1 MPHAPKKHLLQL
13 QTPLG
18 VRNVYDSVCFCNRCG
33 MCASVCPAY
42 AADPKESNSPRAR
55 NQALRLLLEGKIR
68 GQQNRRELTKLVT
81 SCTLCGRCEQV
92 CPGQIPTS
100 QHVLELRR
108 QLNLH
113 MLPPTLFSLLRRRE
127 TSPKLFYFLVRTGL
141 LLRHIGLLHL
151 LACCADFAW
160 LKHVLEILP
169 ARIPA
174 PFKTKDQTR
183 PTLIYLP
190 SLEAQFL
197 LPGLAQNTY
206 QLAAKRRR
214 VCVWNNTACGLFE
227 YVYGDVQRARKLVR
241 ALIVRRA
248 KTGNG
253 KLPVLTDSIDVYY
266 FLTQAPQLF
275 SGLPQWKKRAAD
287 FAAHILFVTDVLPK
301 KPSDAKTWGKPVLLM
316 PSALLGAQS
325 PAQQNAYEILRT
337 LFKKNLV
344 ECGYKDACT
353 TPAGYGFIKGSRAQW
368 YNMQAVRTVA
378 QYQTK
383 TVVVLSGLTEL
394 ETNFYLRRFYPA
406 AQAHHIAKLNG

>member
-1 MPHAPKKHLLQL
+1 MPNVLKKQLTFL

-33 MCASVCPAY
+33 MCAPVCPAY
-42 AADPKESNSPRAR
+42 DLEPQESNSPRAR
-55 NQALRLLLEGKIR
+55 NQALRLLLEGKIKPQR
-68 GQQNRRELTKLVT
+68 NTKELEKLVT
-81 SCTLCGRCEQV
+81 SCTLCGRSDSV
-92 CPGQIPTS
+92 CPGQISTS

-108 QLNLH
+108 KLNLH
-113 MLPPTLFSLLRRRE
+113 LLPPMLFALLRRRE
-127 TSPKLFYFLVRTGL
+127 TSPKLFYGLVRMGL
-141 LLRHIGLLHL
+141 LLRCSGLLHL
-151 LACCADFAW
+151 LSYCADFAW

-169 ARIPA
+169 PQVGA
-174 PFKTKDQTR
+174 PFQAEDKTR

-197 LPGLAQNTY
+197 LPNLAKSTY
-206 QLAAKRRR
+206 QLAAKKHR

-241 ALIVRRA
+241 TLIVRRE

-253 KLPVLTDSIDVYY
+253 KLPLLTDSIDVYH
-266 FLTQAPQLF
+266 FLKQAPQLF
-275 SGLPQWKKRAAD
+275 SEFPAWKERAAQ
-287 FAAHILFVTDVLPK
+287 FAERVFFVTKLLPK
-301 KPSDAKTWGKPVLLM
+301 KTSATKMWGKPVLYM
-316 PSALLGAQS
+316 PSALFGFQS
-325 PAQQNAYEILRT
+325 KAQQDALEILHT

-353 TPAGYGFIKGSRAQW
+353 APAGYGFIKRGHARA
-368 YNMQAVRTVA
+368 YNMQAVRTAA
-378 QYQTK
+378 QYQTQS
-383 TVVVLSGLTEL
+383 VVVLSGWAEL

>member
-1 MPHAPKKHLLQL
+1 MIRASKKHLLQL

-33 MCASVCPAY
+33 MCAPVCPAY
-42 AADPKESNSPRAR
+42 KAGPKESNSPRAR
-55 NQALRLLLEGKIR
+55 NQALRLLLEGKISAKK
-68 GQQNRRELTKLVT
+68 NRAELEKLVT

-113 MLPPTLFSLLRRRE
+113 ILPPLLFALLRRRE
-127 TSPKLFYFLVRTGL
+127 TAPKLFYFLVRTGL
-141 LLRHIGLLHL
+141 LLRRTGLLHVL
-151 LACCADFAW
+151 SCCADFAW

-169 ARIPA
+169 ARSAA
-174 PFKTKDQTR
+174 PFKAEDKTR

-197 LPGLAQNTY
+197 LPDLAQSTY
-206 QLAAKRRR
+206 QLASKKHR

-227 YVYGDVQRARKLVR
+227 YIYGDVQRARKLVR
-241 ALIVRRA
+241 ALMMRRA

-253 KLPVLTDSIDVYY
+253 KLPLLTDSIDVYH

-275 SGLPQWKKRAAD
+275 SGLPRWEKRAAD
-287 FAAHILFVTDVLPK
+287 FAAHILFVTEVLPQ
-301 KPSDAKTWGKPVLLM
+301 KPSSVKTWGKPVLFM
-316 PSALLGAQS
+316 PGALLGAQS
-325 PAQQNAYEILRT
+325 PAQQRAQTILRT

-353 TPAGYGFIKGSRAQW
+353 APAGYGFIKGSRAPL
-368 YNMQAVRTVA
+368 YNVQAVRTAA
-378 QYQTK
+378 QYQTQ
-383 TVVVLSGLTEL
+383 TVVVLSGLAAL
-394 ETNFYLRRFYPA
+394 ETNFYLSRFYPA